1 MTISVTQLVK
11 APHESVR
18 EFYADVKNLKKISP
32 PFPRLRIEAKDT
44 RVVQGREFRIMLD
57 FLLFRFRWNS
67 VIEQVVPGE
76 YFVDTFRGSVFLF
89 WKHTHKYESEGT
101 GTRLTDVVECRPVW
115 WFAPFA
121 LPAVRLLFLYR
132 KRAIAEVFG

>member
-1 MTISVTQLVK
+1 MTISVTQFVK

-18 EFYADVKNLKKISP
+18 EFYDDVKNLKRISP
-32 PFPRLRIEAKDT
+32 PFPRLHIEADDT
-44 RVVQGREFRIMLD
+44 RVVQGREFRITLD
-57 FLLFRFRWNS
+57 FLVFSFHWNS
-67 VIEQVVPGE
+67 AIERVVPGE
-76 YFVDTFRGSVFLF
+76 YFVDTFRGSVFRF

-121 LPAVRLLFLYR
+121 FPAVRLLFMYR
-132 KRAIAEVFG
+132 RRAIAEVLG